1 MARWKLA
8 VAHYLNVEGEEWEY
22 TENDRKTGRPKRFKF
37 PVPRLLD
44 PRDPTCWTKVWG
56 SKDNEEGEI
65 IVCHSGKGES
75 SDITFFGDPTPDMIP
90 VDDEARELSA
100 TFERQWKA
108 KPEAL
113 AGDYSQSL
121 IDRFESEMADIRSK
135 PAEVPG
141 LADLVTVIGK
151 LVESNQKIERRV

>member
-1 MARWKLA
+1 
-8 VAHYLNVEGEEWEY
+8 
-22 TENDRKTGRPKRFKF
+22 
-37 PVPRLLD
+37 
-44 PRDPTCWTKVWG
+44 
-56 SKDNEEGEI
+56 
-65 IVCHSGKGES
+65 
-75 SDITFFGDPTPDMIP
+75 MIP

-100 TFERQWKA
+100 TFELQWKA

-151 LVESNQKIERRV
+151 LVESNQKIERRA